1 NKELFK
7 SLKDVGLDT
16 TLSDSVINISR
27 ERIRVQIYT
36 NKYGELVQK
45 VDTHII
51 NIEKQHA
58 DSATLLDL
66 SNKSNLPVSKD
77 EIVKDQLDSMVGWVR
92 VPNIILPFKVDSVY
106 QAVDRFLRRSFIIGD
121 VMEDFFNIKHF
132 IPVEQRINA
141 KALDS
146 LIASSLA
153 ENNINIKYYFGIYS
167 PHRKTMFL
175 ENDSISAE
183 KILQKGMMFRLY
195 PSDLFAPPEYL
206 IIYFPNKT
214 SYILS
219 TLSNFLFL
227 SILLILGVLGSFT
240 FIIYNLIRQ
249 KRLSE
254 MKTDFINNVT
264 HELKT
269 PIATI
274 DIACETINNLPPD
287 EASRMIKIIK
297 DENTRMQTLIEKI
310 LQTSLLDK
318 TSIQL
323 NLTKINLNDF
333 LTNLLNDL
341 ELFLKD
347 YNAIVHTEFDIEDPI
362 IMGDEVHLRQVFYNL
377 IDNACKYA
385 KDHPEIT
392 IKIKQQNT
400 KCLIV
405 EIADNGIGIK
415 KKDIK
420 HIFDRFYRVSTGN
433 IYNTKGYGLGLSYVQ
448 AIVEAHK
455 GKIEVTSEIDK
466 GTIFDLYFLSIK
478 NDDL

>member
-1 NKELFK
+1 
-7 SLKDVGLDT
+7 
-16 TLSDSVINISR
+16 
-27 ERIRVQIYT
+27 
-36 NKYGELVQK
+36 
-45 VDTHII
+45 
-51 NIEKQHA
+51 
-58 DSATLLDL
+58 
-66 SNKSNLPVSKD
+66 
-77 EIVKDQLDSMVGWVR
+77 
-92 VPNIILPFKVDSVY
+92 
-106 QAVDRFLRRSFIIGD
+106 
-121 VMEDFFNIKHF
+121 
-132 IPVEQRINA
+132 
-141 KALDS
+141 
-146 LIASSLA
+146 
-153 ENNINIKYYFGIYS
+153 
-167 PHRKTMFL
+167 MFL

-183 KILQKGMMFRLY
+183 EMLQKGMMFRLY

-227 SILLILGVLGSFT
+227 SLLLILGVLGSFT
-240 FIIYNLIRQ
+240 FIIYNLVRQ

-323 NLTKINLNDF
+323 NLTKINLNSF
-333 LTNLLNDL
+333 LTNLLKDL

-347 YNAIVHTEFDIEDPI
+347 YNATVHTEFDIENPI
-362 IMGDEVHLRQVFYNL
+362 IMGDEVHLRQVIYNL

-400 KCLIV
+400 KYLIV

-455 GKIEVTSEIDK
+455 GKIEVISEIDK
-466 GTIFDLYFLSIK
+466 GTIFDLYFPSIK

>member
-1 NKELFK
+1 
-7 SLKDVGLDT
+7 
-16 TLSDSVINISR
+16 
-27 ERIRVQIYT
+27 
-36 NKYGELVQK
+36 
-45 VDTHII
+45 
-51 NIEKQHA
+51 
-58 DSATLLDL
+58 
-66 SNKSNLPVSKD
+66 
-77 EIVKDQLDSMVGWVR
+77 
-92 VPNIILPFKVDSVY
+92 
-106 QAVDRFLRRSFIIGD
+106 
-121 VMEDFFNIKHF
+121 
-132 IPVEQRINA
+132 
-141 KALDS
+141 
-146 LIASSLA
+146 
-153 ENNINIKYYFGIYS
+153 
-167 PHRKTMFL
+167 
-175 ENDSISAE
+175 
-183 KILQKGMMFRLY
+183 
-195 PSDLFAPPEYL
+195 
-206 IIYFPNKT
+206 
-214 SYILS
+214 
-219 TLSNFLFL
+219 
-227 SILLILGVLGSFT
+227 
-240 FIIYNLIRQ
+240 
-249 KRLSE
+249 

-323 NLTKINLNDF
+323 NLTKINLNSF
-333 LTNLLNDL
+333 LTNLLKDL

-347 YNAIVHTEFDIEDPI
+347 YNATVNTEFEVENPI
-362 IMGDEVHLRQVFYNL
+362 IMGDEVHLRQVIYNL

-400 KCLIV
+400 KYLIV

-455 GKIEVTSEIDK
+455 GKIEVISEIDK
-466 GTIFDLYFLSIK
+466 GTIFDLYFPSIK